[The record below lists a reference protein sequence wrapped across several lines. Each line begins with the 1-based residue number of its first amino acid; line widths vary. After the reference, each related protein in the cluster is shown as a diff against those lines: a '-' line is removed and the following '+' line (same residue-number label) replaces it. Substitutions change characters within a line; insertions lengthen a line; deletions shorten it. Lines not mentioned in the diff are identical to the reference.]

1 MRDHSLDWQDQNNE
15 SHDEDAARAERDYL
29 RNFIE
34 RLPLPSPP
42 EIFDQL
48 ERLGYKGQEQQRR
61 AVSLMAYRH
70 VRRLK
75 RIHVE
80 GAKPRSLP
88 PKQNL
93 MLVGPTGCGKTFIV
107 ELLFQHIFRLPT
119 VIVDITSF
127 TESGYIGDDVHTI
140 LTRLVHA
147 ADGNTMLAS
156 CGVVC
161 LDEFDKLASSSSNA
175 RFAGQGTTKDV
186 SGYGVQRELL
196 AMLEGT
202 DVMVPMDYG
211 FSAFGERAALSTR
224 NIPFI
229 ACGAFSGIDDLLKAT
244 RASIGFS
251 SKEEE
256 APATLTL
263 DDAAT
268 FQKYG
273 FLPELIGRFAR
284 IVSFP
289 RLSTDI
295 LRRILLDNVLPQFT
309 SEFSAE
315 GLRLS
320 VTDAAID
327 HIIARSEK
335 RGTGARGLHSELLA
349 AVEHAA
355 FETVQRV
362 ANAEVV
368 IDLSNGRL
376 ECDIRKRA

>member
-1 MRDHSLDWQDQNNE
+1 MDWQDRGNE
-15 SHDEDAARAERDYL
+15 SYDEDAARVERDFL
-29 RNFIE
+29 RNFME

-42 EIFDQL
+42 DISEQL
-48 ERLGYKGQEQQRR
+48 ERLGYKGQEEQRR

-80 GAKPRSLP
+80 GARPRSLP

-93 MLVGPTGCGKTFIV
+93 LLVGPTGCGKTFIV
-107 ELLFQHIFRLPT
+107 ELLFQHIFKLPT

-140 LTRLVHA
+140 LTRLIHA
-147 ADGNTMLAS
+147 AEGNAMLAS

-196 AMLEGT
+196 AMIEGT

-211 FSAFGERAALSTR
+211 FSAFGDRAPLSTR

-229 ACGAFSGIDDLLKAT
+229 ACGAFSGIDDLLKST
-244 RASIGFS
+244 RSTIGFG
-251 SKEEE
+251 SKEEG
-256 APATLTL
+256 APVTLTL

-289 RLSTDI
+289 RLSTEI
-295 LRRILLDNVLPQFT
+295 LRRILLENVLPQFT
-309 SEFSAE
+309 AEFNAE

-320 VTDAAID
+320 VTDAAVD
-327 HIIARSEK
+327 HMISRSEK

-355 FETVQRV
+355 FETFQRV

-368 IDLSNGRL
+368 IDVSNGRL
-376 ECDIRKRA
+376 ESDIRKRA

>member
-1 MRDHSLDWQDQNNE
+1 MDWQDRGNE
-15 SHDEDAARAERDYL
+15 SYDEDAARVERDFL

-34 RLPLPSPP
+34 KLPLPSPP
-42 EIFDQL
+42 DISEQL
-48 ERLGYKGQEQQRR
+48 ERLGYKGQEEQRR

-80 GAKPRSLP
+80 GTKLRGLP

-107 ELLFQHIFRLPT
+107 ELLFQHIFKLPT

-140 LTRLVHA
+140 LTRLIHA
-147 ADGNTMLAS
+147 AEGNTILAS

-196 AMLEGT
+196 AMIEGT

-211 FSAFGERAALSTR
+211 FSAFGDRAPLSTR

-229 ACGAFSGIDDLLKAT
+229 ACGAFSGIDDLLKST
-244 RASIGFS
+244 RTTIGFG
-251 SKEEE
+251 SKDED
-256 APATLTL
+256 APVTLTL

-289 RLSTDI
+289 RLSTEI
-295 LRRILLDNVLPQFT
+295 LRRILLENVLPQFT
-309 SEFSAE
+309 SEFNAE
-315 GLRLS
+315 GLRLT
-320 VTDAAID
+320 VTDAAVD
-327 HIIARSEK
+327 HMISRSEK

-355 FETVQRV
+355 FETFQRV

-368 IDLSNGRL
+368 IDISNGRL
-376 ECDIRKRA
+376 ESDIRKRA

>member
-1 MRDHSLDWQDQNNE
+1 MDWQDRGNE
-15 SHDEDAARAERDYL
+15 SYDEDAARVERDFL
-29 RNFIE
+29 RSFIE

-42 EIFDQL
+42 DISEQL
-48 ERLGYKGQEQQRR
+48 ERLGYKGQEEQRR

-80 GAKPRSLP
+80 GMRPRSLP

-107 ELLFQHIFRLPT
+107 ELLFQHIFKLPT

-140 LTRLVHA
+140 LTRLIHA
-147 ADGNTMLAS
+147 AEGNTMLAS

-196 AMLEGT
+196 AMIEGT

-211 FSAFGERAALSTR
+211 FSAFGDRAPLSTR

-229 ACGAFSGIDDLLKAT
+229 ACGAFSGIDDLLKST
-244 RASIGFS
+244 RSAIGFG
-251 SKEEE
+251 SKEES
-256 APATLTL
+256 APVTLTL

-289 RLSTDI
+289 RLSTEI
-295 LRRILLDNVLPQFT
+295 LRRILLENVLPQFT
-309 SEFSAE
+309 SEFNAE
-315 GLRLS
+315 GLRLT
-320 VTDAAID
+320 VTDAAVD
-327 HIIARSEK
+327 HMISRSEK

-355 FETVQRV
+355 FETFQRV

-368 IDLSNGRL
+368 IDISNGRL
-376 ECDIRKRA
+376 ESDIRKRA

>member
-1 MRDHSLDWQDQNNE
+1 MKDHSLDWQDQNNE
-15 SHDEDAARAERDYL
+15 SFDEDAARAERDYL
-29 RNFIE
+29 RSFIE

-244 RASIGFS
+244 RATIGFS

-256 APATLTL
+256 APVTLTL

-273 FLPELIGRFAR
+273 FLPELIGRFTR

-309 SEFSAE
+309 SEFSGE

-355 FETVQRV
+355 FETFQRV

-368 IDLSNGRL
+368 IDLSEGRL